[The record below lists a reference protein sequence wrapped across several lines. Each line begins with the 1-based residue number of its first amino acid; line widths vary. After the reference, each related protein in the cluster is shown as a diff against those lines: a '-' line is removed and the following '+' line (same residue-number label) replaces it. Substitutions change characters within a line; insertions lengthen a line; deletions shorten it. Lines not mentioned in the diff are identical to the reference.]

1 MNRKISMDNS
11 IIGCKTDKLGRLTLP
26 SQYRRALGIKSEEEV
41 SMMFTGDC
49 MLIFKESE
57 DEILERKCNDIMRAA
72 FDCENMSETERVQLS
87 ELLMK
92 LIGEGEDEKS
102 I

>member
-1 MNRKISMDNS
+1 MNKKIPMDGV
-11 IIGCKTDKLGRLTLP
+11 IKCKTDKLGRVSMP
-26 SQYRRALGIKSEEEV
+26 VQYRRALGIKTEEEV

-49 MLIFKESE
+49 MLIFKETE

-92 LIGEGEDEKS
+92 MIGEGEDEES

>member
-49 MLIFKESE
+49 MLIFKETE
-57 DEILERKCNDIMRAA
+57 DEILERKCNDIMQASYSCK
-72 FDCENMSETERVQLS
+72 DMSVSERTKLG

-92 LIGEGEDEKS
+92 LIGEGEDEES